1 MKIGSQNYESLC
13 HLPLELADGQH
24 TKQLIMQQSAMIA
37 NWLSVKAM
45 AMYRHRKLSMAMMA
59 IHCGAFRMERTIAQ

>member
-1 MKIGSQNYESLC
+1 M
-13 HLPLELADGQH
+13 ADGQH
-24 TKQLIMQQSAMIA
+24 MKQLIMQQSAMIA

-45 AMYRHRKLSMAMMA
+45 AMCRHRKLSKAMMA